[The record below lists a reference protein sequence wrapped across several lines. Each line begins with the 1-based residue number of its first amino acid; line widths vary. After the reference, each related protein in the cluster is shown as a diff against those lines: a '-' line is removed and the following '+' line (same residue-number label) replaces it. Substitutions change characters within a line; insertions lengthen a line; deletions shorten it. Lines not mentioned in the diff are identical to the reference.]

1 MTSLAGRSVSRSRHF
16 RGNSRQGSIV
26 LPFYR
31 ALREPLFWHKHKL
44 HIAVGFGVA
53 LLQTML
59 VTALLV
65 EARRRRVAESE
76 AEQQRQQLTHLTRV
90 GVLGELSG
98 AFAHELN
105 QPLTAILSN
114 AHAARLILEQVP
126 VNLSEIRDILD
137 DIVDDDCRAGG
148 VIDRL
153 RGLMKKNNA
162 SFKPLDFNSVVREVL
177 DLAHSDLIGRNV
189 AVNTALYHN
198 LPAVRGDK
206 VQLQQLL
213 LNLVMNA
220 CDAMDTVE
228 RSSRILTLSTAPEVN
243 GTVRVSIID
252 RGRGISPNL
261 ALRVFEP
268 FFTTK
273 EHGLGLGLS
282 ICRTIVAA
290 HNGRLDV
297 SNNPEGGAIF
307 SITLPR
313 GGLH

>member
-1 MTSLAGRSVSRSRHF
+1 MRVRDPGITGATLGRVQS
-16 RGNSRQGSIV
+16 V

-31 ALREPLFWHKHKL
+31 ALSEPLFWHKHKV
-44 HIAVGFGVA
+44 HIAVGCSVVLLQSMLAMA
-53 LLQTML
+53 LLAQ
-59 VTALLV
+59 
-65 EARRRRVAESE
+65 ARRRRVAESE
-76 AEQQRQQLTHLTRV
+76 AERQRQQLTHLTRV
-90 GVLGELSG
+90 GILGELSG

-114 AHAARLILEQVP
+114 AQAARLILEQEP
-126 VNLSEIRDILD
+126 VNFSEIRDILD
-137 DIVDDDCRAGG
+137 DIVDDDSRAGR

-153 RGLMKKNNA
+153 RGLMKKSDA
-162 SFKPLDFNSVVREVL
+162 SFQALEFNTVVREVL
-177 DLAHSDLIGRNV
+177 DLARSDLIGRNV
-189 AVNTALYHN
+189 AVNTDLSHD
-198 LPAVRGDK
+198 LPTVRGDK

-228 RSSRILTLSTAPEVN
+228 RSSRILTLSTATEVN

-273 EHGLGLGLS
+273 EQGLGLGLS

-290 HNGRLDV
+290 HNGRLEV

-307 SITLPR
+307 SVTLPNSD
-313 GGLH
+313 GGRH

>member
-1 MTSLAGRSVSRSRHF
+1 
-16 RGNSRQGSIV
+16 V
-26 LPFYR
+26 LPFHR

-44 HIAVGFGVA
+44 HIAVGCGAV
-53 LLQTML
+53 LLQSVL
-59 VTALLV
+59 VMALFAQ
-65 EARRRRVAESE
+65 ARRRRVAELE

-90 GVLGELSG
+90 GILGELSG

-105 QPLTAILSN
+105 QPLSAILSN
-114 AHAARLILEQVP
+114 AQAARLILEQEP

-137 DIVDDDCRAGG
+137 DIVDDDSRAGG
-148 VIDRL
+148 VIERL
-153 RGLMKKNNA
+153 RGLMKKDNA
-162 SFKPLDFNSVVREVL
+162 SLEPVDFNSVVREVL
-177 DLAHSDLIGRNV
+177 DLAHSDLIGRNMT
-189 AVNTALYHN
+189 VNTDLRDD

-220 CDAMDTVE
+220 CDAMAGVE
-228 RSSRILTLSTAPEVN
+228 SRVLTLSTATEVN

-290 HNGRLDV
+290 HNGSLEV

-307 SITLPR
+307 SVTLPHS
-313 GGLH
+313 GGGRY

>member
-1 MTSLAGRSVSRSRHF
+1 
-16 RGNSRQGSIV
+16 
-26 LPFYR
+26 
-31 ALREPLFWHKHKL
+31 
-44 HIAVGFGVA
+44 VGFGVA

-189 AVNTALYHN
+189 AVNTALYHD
-198 LPAVRGDK
+198 LPPVRGDK

-243 GTVRVSIID
+243 GTIRVSIID